1 MAGEA
6 TGVGQADAGNGGN
19 AKRDARGANGRAGE
33 SPAREAAAA
42 AAPADDEREVPGIE
56 RAAVERFFAAH
67 VPGAVPPLRFTLIG
81 GGRSNLT
88 YRVEDARGSRFVLR
102 RPPLGHV
109 LPTAHDM
116 AREHRVLCA
125 LADTEVPVA
134 RPIALCTDASLIGA
148 PFYVMEYVTGVV
160 LADRLPEGYATHPE
174 ERRRIGEAL
183 IDVLVRLHAVDFRA
197 VGLADFG
204 RPEGY
209 LERQVR
215 RWAQQWERSKTGPLP
230 AIEELQRRLVAALPV
245 SPAPTIVHGDYR
257 LGNLALDPADP
268 GTVVA
273 VYDWEMATLGDP
285 LADLGYTLI
294 YWSEPGEKTVG
305 TLLAGVTAQP
315 GFPTR
320 AELVERYAR
329 TSGRDVAHVDFYQ
342 VLALYKLAVISEGIY
357 ARWKMG
363 KTVGEGFDAL
373 GRAAGPLAERALAIA
388 NASSDPALRG

>member
-1 MAGEA
+1 MGEPGAQRSDETPAGIR
-6 TGVGQADAGNGGN
+6 
-19 AKRDARGANGRAGE
+19 RD
-33 SPAREAAAA
+33 
-42 AAPADDEREVPGIE
+42 
-56 RAAVERFFAAH
+56 AVERFFADH
-67 VPGAVPPLRFTLIG
+67 VPGGAGPLRFALIS

-88 YRVEDARGSRFVLR
+88 YLVEGAGGRRWVLR

-116 AREHRVLCA
+116 AREHRVLAA
-125 LADTEVPVA
+125 LADTDVPVA
-134 RPIALCTDASLIGA
+134 RPLALCTDPAVNDA
-148 PFYVMEYVTGVV
+148 PFYVMEHRPGVV
-160 LADRLPEGYATHPE
+160 LAERLPDGYAASAAD
-174 ERRRIGEAL
+174 RRRIGEAL
-183 IDVLVRLHAVDFRA
+183 IDVLVRLHAIDVAA

-230 AIEELQRRLVAALPV
+230 AIEALQRRLAAALPA

-257 LGNLALDPADP
+257 LGNLALHPTDP
-268 GTVVA
+268 GRVVA

-294 YWSEPGEKTVG
+294 YWTEPGDVPDG
-305 TLLAGVTAQP
+305 RYLPSVTAAS
-315 GFPTR
+315 GFCTR
-320 AELVERYAR
+320 AELVARYAR
-329 TSGRDVAHVDFYQ
+329 ASGRDVTHVDFYQ
-342 VLALYKLAVISEGIY
+342 VLALYKLAIISEGIY

-363 KTVGEGFDAL
+363 KTLGEGFETL

-388 NASSDPALRG
+388 DASGDPTLRG

>member
-1 MAGEA
+1 MSE
-6 TGVGQADAGNGGN
+6 TDAGRNGGE
-19 AKRDARGANGRAGE
+19 RTSG
-33 SPAREAAAA
+33 
-42 AAPADDEREVPGIE
+42 DDEPGIR
-56 RAAVERFFAAH
+56 RAAVERFFAER
-67 VPGAVPPLRFTLIG
+67 VPGGEGPLRFSLIS

-88 YRVEDARGSRFVLR
+88 YLVEGAAGRRWVLR

-116 AREHRVLCA
+116 AREYRVLAA
-125 LADTEVPVA
+125 LADTDVPVA
-134 RPIALCTDASLIGA
+134 RPLALCEDASVNDA
-148 PFYVMEYVTGVV
+148 PFYVMEHAAGIV
-160 LADRLPEGYATHPE
+160 LADRLPEGYATAAAD
-174 ERRRIGEAL
+174 RRRIGAAM
-183 IDVLVRLHAVDFRA
+183 IDVLVRLHAVDYEK
-197 VGLADFG
+197 VGLGDFG

-230 AIEELQRRLVAALPV
+230 EIEALQHRLAAALPV
-245 SPAPTIVHGDYR
+245 SPPPTIVHGDYR

-268 GTVVA
+268 GRIVA

-294 YWSEPGEKTVG
+294 YWTEPGD
-305 TLLAGVTAQP
+305 VTDGRYLPSVTSAP
-315 GFPTR
+315 GFATR

-329 TSGRDVAHVDFYQ
+329 RSGRDVAHVDFYQ
-342 VLALYKLAVISEGIY
+342 VLALYKLAIISEGIY

-363 KTVGEGFDAL
+363 KTLGEGFESL

-388 NASSDPALRG
+388 ERSADAKLRGS